1 MEIILRKLII
11 GTAQLGFNY
20 GIANQNKKIT
30 EKQSMKFLEYCI
42 ENYFTSFDTASDYA
56 SEKILGSFIKK
67 NNIKNINISTK
78 IPSLK
83 LIHCNKK
90 LDFIK
95 STIESSLKK
104 LNVNNLDTVLFH
116 DENDFFFFKSHDLQI
131 HNIFKSLKVKNLG
144 FSIYSRK
151 IFNSMNKNKYI
162 KSIQIPINIVNK
174 DFWSIK
180 SNKKIIGR
188 SIFLQGIL
196 IKSNLNTKNRILR
209 DFNKKLFNL
218 ADQRKIDLYSLCL
231 KYVLKKSEINKLVIG
246 FDNIEQLKK
255 ILKNKKEDL
264 NLNKNIKLINSI
276 ISKKNY
282 DIIIDPRKW

>member
-1 MEIILRKLII
+1 MEIILKKLII

-30 EKQSMKFLEYCI
+30 EKQSMKFLEYCFK
-42 ENYFTSFDTASDYA
+42 NSFTSFDTASDYA

-83 LIHCNKK
+83 LINNNKK

-95 STIESSLKK
+95 SIIESSLKK
-104 LNVNNLDTVLFH
+104 LNVNNLDTVFFH
-116 DENDFFFFKSHDLQI
+116 DENDFFFFKSNDLKI
-131 HNIFKSLKVKNLG
+131 CNIFKSYKINNLG

-151 IFNSMNKNKYI
+151 FFNKINKNKYI
-162 KSIQIPINIVNK
+162 KSIQIPVNIVNK

-180 SNKKIIGR
+180 SSKKIIGR

-196 IKSNLNTKNRILR
+196 INSNLDLKNRILK
-209 DFNKKLFNL
+209 DFNRKLFNL
-218 ADQRKIDLYSLCL
+218 ANKRKIDLYSLCL
-231 KYVLKKSEINKLVIG
+231 KYVLKKKEIDKLVVG
-246 FDNIEQLKK
+246 FDNIEQLNK
-255 ILKNKKEDL
+255 ILKNKKGHL
-264 NLNKNIKLINSI
+264 NLNKNVKLINSI

-282 DIIIDPRKW
+282 NTIKDPRRW

>member
-1 MEIILRKLII
+1 MEIILKKLII

-30 EKQSMKFLEYCI
+30 EKQSMKFLEYCFK
-42 ENYFTSFDTASDYA
+42 NSFNSFDTASDYA

-83 LIHCNKK
+83 LINNNKK

-95 STIESSLKK
+95 SIIESSLKK
-104 LNVNNLDTVLFH
+104 LNVNNLDTVFFH
-116 DENDFFFFKSHDLQI
+116 DENDFFFFKSNDFKI
-131 HNIFKSLKVKNLG
+131 YNIFKSYKINNLG

-151 IFNSMNKNKYI
+151 FFNNMNKNRYI
-162 KSIQIPINIVNK
+162 KSIQIPVNIVNK

-180 SNKKIIGR
+180 SNKQIIGR

-196 IKSNLNTKNRILR
+196 INSNLNLKNRILK
-209 DFNKKLFNL
+209 DFNRKLFNL
-218 ADQRKIDLYSLCL
+218 ADKRKIDLYSLCL
-231 KYVLKKSEINKLVIG
+231 KYVLKKKEIDKLVIG

-255 ILKNKKEDL
+255 ILKNKKGYL
-264 NLNKNIKLINSI
+264 NLNRNVKLINSI

-282 DIIIDPRKW
+282 NTIIDPRRW